1 MKIWILN
8 GWKCNRFCHPKP
20 LFLKAQKCAAMS
32 LWQLSHIDLYSVLRV
47 WLCDC
52 SLFPLPRPIW
62 WYLLISGSE
71 SAPCPHL
78 HLITCL
84 CLRTPSLVI
93 VMLASAEARR
103 RSYRTQE
110 TPGHTDTLSPM
121 QSSLVFRAYS
131 RGVHLCA
138 VFTAIKCLIFPE
150 NIAGY
155 LILPAQL
162 HCITLY
168 TNTHISIVWIWE
180 YWLIR

>member
-32 LWQLSHIDLYSVLRV
+32 LWQLSHIDLSSVLRV

-52 SLFPLPRPIW
+52 SLFPLPRPSW
-62 WYLLISGSE
+62 WYLLITGSE

-84 CLRTPSLVI
+84 CLRTASLVI

-121 QSSLVFRAYS
+121 HAVFSSIPSIQQRSALVC
-131 RGVHLCA
+131 CA

-155 LILPAQL
+155 LILPAEL

-168 TNTHISIVWIWE
+168 TYIYCLDLGIFID
-180 YWLIR
+180 